1 MYAVVV
7 RNGETNNFSA
17 DYPEISQAKN
27 NNLLLH
33 NNYGIKIDSSST
45 LNSGSDTSVRLG
57 VSQYFSDTATTL
69 TGSGDVSLETN
80 NAEILFTPL

>member
-27 NNLLLH
+27 NNFLLH
-33 NNYGIKIDSSST
+33 NNYGVKIDSS
-45 LNSGSDTSVRLG
+45 GSLCFWVR
-57 VSQYFSDTATTL
+57 YKC
-69 TGSGDVSLETN
+69 
-80 NAEILFTPL
+80 EIGG

>member
-1 MYAVVV
+1 MVAFATDNSIFTGMYAVVV

-45 LNSGSDTSVRLG
+45 L
-57 VSQYFSDTATTL
+57 
-69 TGSGDVSLETN
+69 
-80 NAEILFTPL
+80 